1 MKRTT
6 CIITASCLL
15 LTACEDAY
23 VNVDSPQSRRP
34 AYYRQPTYQDEPEQ
48 PQTTHVETAEEKR
61 NRLAL
66 QLGIALGVKI
76 GTRHAPEDDFG
87 DSFVKALLSRGAD
100 VAIESTVDEAFA
112 DQPPQ
117 VRRQISI
124 VIEAFFEGDLTLSTV
139 GERNRKQE
147 IIEWLQKRSP
157 GAAQSAEVVD
167 FLYEVYQRGHSR

>member
-1 MKRTT
+1 MKQTT

-15 LTACEDAY
+15 FTACEDAY
-23 VNVDSPQSRRP
+23 VNVDSPHSRHS
-34 AYYRQPTYQDEPEQ
+34 AYYRQPTYQEEPER
-48 PQTTHVETAEEKR
+48 PQATHVETAEEKR

-76 GTRHAPEDDFG
+76 GTRPEPDD
-87 DSFVKALLSRGAD
+87 DVLASVVKTFLSRGAD

-147 IIEWLQKRSP
+147 IIEWLQRRSL

>member
-1 MKRTT
+1 MKK
-6 CIITASCLL
+6 ISYLITASCLL
-15 LTACEDAY
+15 VTACEDAY
-23 VNVDSPQSRRP
+23 VNVDSPHSRRP
-34 AYYRQPTYQDEPEQ
+34 AYYHQPTYQDEPEQ

-76 GTRHAPEDDFG
+76 GTRPEPDDNVL
-87 DSFVKALLSRGAD
+87 DSAVKIFLSRGAD
-100 VAIESTVDEAFA
+100 SAIESTVDEAFA

-124 VIEAFFEGDLTLSTV
+124 VIEALFEGDLTLSTV

-147 IIEWLQKRSP
+147 MIEWLQRHHP
-157 GAAQSAEVVD
+157 GAAQSAEVID

>member
-23 VNVDSPQSRRP
+23 VNVDGPHNRRP
-34 AYYRQPTYQDEPEQ
+34 AYYHQPTYQDEPEQ

-76 GTRHAPEDDFG
+76 GTRPAPDDDFW
-87 DSFVKALLSRGAD
+87 DSFMKVFLSRGAD

-124 VIEAFFEGDLTLSTV
+124 VIEAFFDGDLTLSTV

-147 IIEWLQKRSP
+147 IIEWLQKRSA